1 MTGTGETMR
10 AWRGLL
16 FLLLSAATGLFCTDS
31 AFAQTYPSRPIKIVV
46 PFPPGGPTDVMA
58 RLIVQA
64 MSSRLGQ
71 SVIIENQSGAG
82 GRSGSKAVAGAAP
95 DGYTLLVGGT
105 NMNAIIPALYHNLG
119 YDPVKGFAAVASI
132 ASDAGVMVA
141 GPSTTAATLLEFIRY
156 AKDNPGK
163 LKYGTAPGLG
173 SHLSAEL
180 LKQKTATDIM
190 YIPYK
195 GGAPAI
201 TDLMGGQI
209 DMVFNNKSVL
219 LALIQERKLR
229 ALGVTSAVRWREL
242 PDVPTLAENGLDGFP
257 ADSWYG
263 LVAPVGTPAA
273 VIDKLNAAV
282 NDGLNSPELRAS
294 LTKLGIEARANTPQ
308 KFAEALADQAVKYDA
323 IVKSTGIKVE

>member
-1 MTGTGETMR
+1 MR

>member
-1 MTGTGETMR
+1 MR
-10 AWRGLL
+10 ARRSLL
-16 FLLLSAATGLFCTDS
+16 FVLLLTAVASLGIERTA
-31 AFAQTYPSRPIKIVV
+31 AQTYPSRPIKIVV

-64 MSSRLGQ
+64 ISSRLGQ
-71 SVIIENQSGAG
+71 SVIIENQPGAG
-82 GRSGSKAVAGAAP
+82 GRSGSKAVANAAP

-132 ASDAGVMVA
+132 ASDAGVMVV
-141 GPSTTAATLLEFIRY
+141 GPSVAATTLPDFIRY

-180 LKQKTATDIM
+180 LKRKTGADIM

-229 ALGVTSAVRWREL
+229 ALAVTSAVRWREL

-263 LVAPVGTPAA
+263 LVAPIGSPAA

-282 NDGLNSPELRAS
+282 NDGLNSPELRVS
-294 LTKLGIEARANTPQ
+294 LIKLGIEARPNTPQ
-308 KFAEALADQAVKYDA
+308 DFAAALADQAVKYDA
-323 IVKSTGIKVE
+323 IVKSTGIRVE

>member
-1 MTGTGETMR
+1 MR
-10 AWRGLL
+10 ARRCLSYLLVVAFIGLTCV
-16 FLLLSAATGLFCTDS
+16 SPAS
-31 AFAQTYPSRPIKIVV
+31 AQTFPSRPIKIVV

-71 SVIIENQSGAG
+71 SVIIENQPGAG
-82 GRSGSKAVAGAAP
+82 GRSGSKAVAHAAP

-132 ASDAGVMVA
+132 ASDAGVMVV
-141 GPSTTAATLLEFIRY
+141 GPSTTATTLPEFIRT

-180 LKQKTATDIM
+180 LKQKTGTDIM

-201 TDLMGGQI
+201 TDLMGSQI
-209 DMVFNNKSVL
+209 DMLFNNKSVL

-263 LVAPVGTPAA
+263 LVAPVGTPAP
-273 VIDKLNAAV
+273 VIEKLNAAV
-282 NDGLNSPELRAS
+282 NDGLNSLELRAS

-308 KFAEALADQAVKYDA
+308 DFAAALADQAVKYDA
-323 IVKSTGIKVE
+323 IVRSTGIKVE